1 MTVSS
6 FASCPM
12 CRKVFAID
20 EQTPQIAID
29 GRLRFL
35 CRSCRTPAS
44 DASKRNG
51 PISQEDSRA

>member
-35 CRSCRTPAS
+35 CGSCRTPAPN
-44 DASKRNG
+44 AGKLNG
-51 PISQEDSRA
+51 PAHREDRK